1 MDETQEMLKAI
12 LARIEQESAV
22 NEGFRKEVRESL
34 DEIRDSLKYLAGK
47 IGEHDYDLHVIK
59 RKQG

>member
-12 LARIEQESAV
+12 LARVEAESAA
-22 NEGFRKEVRESL
+22 NEGFRKEVREAL
-34 DEIRDSLKYLAGK
+34 DEIRDSQKYLAGK
-47 IGEHDYDLHVIK
+47 IGETDYELRLIK